1 MTTKESTNEL
11 LRRAIIV
18 IEDAID
24 YSGYEETQRKYDD
37 RDRFGWRDLVA
48 EIKAEIK
55 NEQPVG

>member
-18 IEDAID
+18 IQDAID

-37 RDRFGWRDLVA
+37 RDRFGWRELVA
-48 EIKAEIK
+48 DIKADIET
-55 NEQPVG
+55 QT

>member
-18 IEDAID
+18 IQDVID
-24 YSGYEETQRKYDD
+24 YSGYEATQRKYDEQ
-37 RDRFGWRDLVA
+37 DRFGWRDLVA

-55 NEQPVG
+55 AED

>member
-18 IEDAID
+18 IQDAID

-37 RDRFGWRDLVA
+37 RDRFGWRELVA
-48 EIKAEIK
+48 DIKAELDS
-55 NEQPVG
+55 

>member
-18 IEDAID
+18 IQDAID

-48 EIKAEIK
+48 DIKADIET
-55 NEQPVG
+55 QT